1 MYRKY
6 FEEVYDFTNAA
17 NYKLSNTASG
27 IVFNYLSSSSGN
39 TLKDIGIP
47 NRTIDDIKKE
57 GLNVNGYT
65 ISFSLPTGIRKYT
78 LCIVFDYW
86 KNRTFSIK
94 KKDTNGG
101 TLLNLYHH
109 NLGSIFLDVNSQRS
123 HVSLPN
129 TFNGK
134 KICIWLAEDNSQI
147 ITKAKISNYSAILS
161 IQSSSHTNDQNFEF
175 TTADGVVYKIMFSTN
190 FYDTDSEQYHKVML
204 QEKLN
209 GSYID

>member
-94 KKDTNGG
+94 KKRYKWWNFIK
-101 TLLNLYHH
+101 L
-109 NLGSIFLDVNSQRS
+109 
-123 HVSLPN
+123 
-129 TFNGK
+129 
-134 KICIWLAEDNSQI
+134 
-147 ITKAKISNYSAILS
+147 ISS
-161 IQSSSHTNDQNFEF
+161 
-175 TTADGVVYKIMFSTN
+175 
-190 FYDTDSEQYHKVML
+190 
-204 QEKLN
+204 
-209 GSYID
+209 